1 MIEIIPIRN
10 IILYFFIITIK
21 ITLARDTKSK
31 NNHHYFCGVNYLK
44 TNIFE
49 TTPPPKEQNINL
61 NLSSKEF
68 YPVRIFFDLTF
79 LYIKKHY
86 IIDSVMLN
94 KFECMLLD
102 LN

>member
-68 YPVRIFFDLTF
+68 FPVRIFLDYFRN
-79 LYIKKHY
+79 IK
-86 IIDSVMLN
+86 S
-94 KFECMLLD
+94 
-102 LN
+102 